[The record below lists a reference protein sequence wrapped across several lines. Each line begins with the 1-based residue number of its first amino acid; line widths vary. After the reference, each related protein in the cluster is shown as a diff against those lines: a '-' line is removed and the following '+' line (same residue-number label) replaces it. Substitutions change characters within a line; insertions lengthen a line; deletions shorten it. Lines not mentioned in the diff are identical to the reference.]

1 MKQTLFFV
9 SILFFGAIG
18 FSSCSSCEEH
28 ASRLYDINV
37 DLDGDGDV
45 GDRGGE
51 YNPSFKGKCVHV
63 DNKIPWNECDR
74 CGLHKVYW

>member
-1 MKQTLFFV
+1 MG
-9 SILFFGAIG
+9 SIS
-18 FSSCSSCEEH
+18 FSSCSSCEEN
-28 ASRLYDINV
+28 ASRYYDINV

-51 YNPSFKGKCVHV
+51 YNPSFKGKCKHI
-63 DNKIPWNECDR
+63 DNKIPWNQCDK